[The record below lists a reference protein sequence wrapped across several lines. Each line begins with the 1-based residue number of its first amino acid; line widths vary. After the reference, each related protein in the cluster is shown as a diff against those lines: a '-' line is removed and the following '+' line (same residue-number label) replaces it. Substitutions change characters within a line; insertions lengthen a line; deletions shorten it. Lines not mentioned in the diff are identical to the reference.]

1 MKVEGVAFRVGLLAL
16 ALASALWGF
25 RLMFVDHLPTV
36 FRSEYEDLSY
46 GWYIPLFSLYV
57 LCELRSESLR
67 FAASRSFCPLSV
79 WVFSAYA
86 GTRCGSRCS
95 ASSGF

>member
-46 GWYIPLFSLYV
+46 GWYIPLFSL
-57 LCELRSESLR
+57 
-67 FAASRSFCPLSV
+67 
-79 WVFSAYA
+79 
-86 GTRCGSRCS
+86 
-95 ASSGF
+95 